1 MKPLCLLPWN
11 SIDIGTEGTIKPC
24 CKYTVADDKKLNVKQ
39 VSIEN
44 YTNSTFLN
52 DIKDTMLKNEWP
64 EGCIRCKTEE
74 DSSIKSKRQLDYERW
89 STEFDTYTEDKG
101 YIIAT
106 IAFGNTCNL
115 KCITCSPTASSR
127 WHKEYIDLYGI
138 DRSPVRIISSQATEI
153 YEAMP
158 NLMHF
163 DIAGGEPLLS
173 EIKKQKQ
180 LLRYYI
186 DSGKSKDITLH
197 YTTNAQVFPDDEWW
211 DIWSNFLEI
220 DMQLSIDGVDT
231 RYEYIRYPASNKIL
245 EDSVKNY
252 KQKVQDTNN
261 LRLSISHTISA
272 YNIYYLSEFF
282 DWCEIRGLPTPWCG
296 VVTTPKHMR
305 PTVFPK
311 LVKEKI
317 IQHLNSSRHQDV
329 HTWANYLSTN
339 DSSEHFD
346 YFLQMKDAHD
356 VYRNLNFANT
366 FPEVEEL
373 LDVVK

>member
-1 MKPLCLLPWN
+1 MKPLCLVPWN

-24 CKYTVADDKKLNVKQ
+24 CKYQVPNDEKLNIKQ
-39 VSIEN
+39 VSIES
-44 YTNSTFLN
+44 YTKSKFLKS
-52 DIKDTMLKNEWP
+52 IKDTMLKNEWP

-138 DRSPVRIISSQATEI
+138 DRAPVRIISSQATEI

-158 NLMHF
+158 NLIHF

-173 EIKKQKQ
+173 EIKKQKK
-180 LLRYYI
+180 LLQYYI

-197 YTTNAQVFPDDEWW
+197 YTTNAQIFPDNEWW

-231 RYEYIRYPASNKIL
+231 RYEYIRYPATNEIL
-245 EDSVKNY
+245 EESVNNY

-282 DWCEIRGLPTPWCG
+282 DWCEIHGLPTPWCG

-311 LVKEKI
+311 LIKEKI

-339 DSSEHFD
+339 DSSKYYD
-346 YFLQMKDAHD
+346 KFLQMKDAHD
-356 VYRNLNFANT
+356 LYRNLSFANT

-373 LDVVK
+373 LNVIN